1 MQSSAPYVTV
11 ESSRIESCPRSDGR
25 ASCVRSRSMSGS
37 ESDLASHKQ
46 TRWGSLLGILRYLS
60 IRIFLVMTDLLLC
73 VRIENVRQKIQSSF
87 CEFL

>member
-11 ESSRIESCPRSDGR
+11 ESNRVMPAQRRPCV
-25 ASCVRSRSMSGS
+25 VRSFQIYEWVRSGKPQ
-37 ESDLASHKQ
+37 ANKG
-46 TRWGSLLGILRYLS
+46 GSLLGILRYLS

-73 VRIENVRQKIQSSF
+73 VRIENVRQKTQSSF